1 MNLEEIKNTIKNTEK
16 YNDDWKTMTRTTVNI
31 LLTEIKGTPNII
43 FEVRGKNLREQPG
56 DICFPG
62 GKIDKDETPKEAVIR
77 EIEEE
82 LGLSFKNVEIIK
94 ELDTLI
100 RYSGLII
107 HPFFGIVKDLSE
119 IKLSKDEV
127 EELFY
132 VPIDYLINYNP
143 LKVHSKIKVER
154 ADDFPFH
161 LIKQGRNYKF
171 KDGEYI
177 SLFYEYKNYI
187 IWGIT
192 AQMLNSFLENIKKV
206 IRK

>member
-1 MNLEEIKNTIKNTEK
+1 MNLEEITKKIEKTEK
-16 YNDDWKTMTRTTVNI
+16 YIDGWETMKRASVAI
-31 LLTEIKGTPNII
+31 LLTEINGIPNII

-62 GKIDKDETPKEAVIR
+62 GKIDENETPKEAIIR

-82 LGLSFKNVEIIK
+82 LGLYSENVEIIK

-100 RYSGLII
+100 RYNGLIV

-119 IKLSKDEV
+119 IKLSENEV

-143 LKVHSKIKVER
+143 LKIHSKIKVER

-177 SLFYEYKNYI
+177 SLFYKYKKYV
-187 IWGIT
+187 IWGLT
-192 AQMLNSFLENIKKV
+192 AQILNSFLKNIK
-206 IRK
+206 

>member
-1 MNLEEIKNTIKNTEK
+1 MNLEEITNKIKNTEK
-16 YNDDWKTMTRTTVNI
+16 YIDGWKTMKRASVAI
-31 LLTEIKGTPNII
+31 LLTEINGIPNII

-62 GKIDKDETPKEAVIR
+62 GKIDENETPKEAIIR

-82 LGLSFKNVEIIK
+82 LGLYSENVEIIK

-100 RYSGLII
+100 RYNGLIV
-107 HPFFGIVKDLSE
+107 HPFFGMVKDLSE
-119 IKLSKDEV
+119 IKLSENEV

-143 LKVHSKIKVER
+143 INIQSKIKVER
-154 ADDFPFH
+154 AENFPFH

-171 KDGEYI
+171 KDGKYS
-177 SLFYEYKNYI
+177 SLFYQYKNYV
-187 IWGIT
+187 IWGLT
-192 AQMLNSFLENIKKV
+192 AQILNSFLKNIK
-206 IRK
+206 

>member
-1 MNLEEIKNTIKNTEK
+1 MNLEEIKKKIEKTEK
-16 YNDDWKTMTRTTVNI
+16 YIDGWETMKRASVAI
-31 LLTEIKGTPNII
+31 LLTEINGTPNVI

-82 LGLSFKNVEIIK
+82 LGLSYEKVEIIK

-100 RYSGLII
+100 RYSGLIV

-119 IKLSKDEV
+119 IKLSENEV

-132 VPIDYLINYNP
+132 VPID
-143 LKVHSKIKVER
+143 
-154 ADDFPFH
+154 
-161 LIKQGRNYKF
+161 
-171 KDGEYI
+171 
-177 SLFYEYKNYI
+177 
-187 IWGIT
+187 
-192 AQMLNSFLENIKKV
+192 
-206 IRK
+206 

>member
-1 MNLEEIKNTIKNTEK
+1 MNLEEITKKIEKTEK
-16 YNDDWKTMTRTTVNI
+16 YIDGWETMKRASVAI
-31 LLTEIKGTPNII
+31 LLTEINGIPNII

-62 GKIDKDETPKEAVIR
+62 GKIDENETPKEAIIR

-82 LGLSFKNVEIIK
+82 LGLYSENVEIIK

-100 RYSGLII
+100 RYNGLIV
-107 HPFFGIVKDLSE
+107 HPFFGMVKDLSE
-119 IKLSKDEV
+119 IKLSENEV

-143 LKVHSKIKVER
+143 LKIHSKIKVER

-177 SLFYEYKNYI
+177 SLFYEYKKYV
-187 IWGIT
+187 IWGLT
-192 AQMLNSFLENIKKV
+192 AQILNSFFKNIK
-206 IRK
+206 

>member
-1 MNLEEIKNTIKNTEK
+1 MNLEEITNKIKNTEK
-16 YNDDWKTMTRTTVNI
+16 YIDGWEIMKRASVAI
-31 LLTEIKGTPNII
+31 LLTEINGTPNVI

-62 GKIDKDETPKEAVIR
+62 GKIDKNETPKEAVIR

-82 LGLSFKNVEIIK
+82 LGLSSKKVEIIK
-94 ELDTLI
+94 ELDTLM
-100 RYSGLII
+100 RYSGLIV

-119 IKLSKDEV
+119 VKLSENEV

-143 LKVHSKIKVER
+143 LKIHSKIKDER

-177 SLFYEYKNYI
+177 SLFYKYDKYV
-187 IWGIT
+187 IWGLT
-192 AQMLNSFLENIKKV
+192 AQILNSFLKNIK
-206 IRK
+206 

>member
-1 MNLEEIKNTIKNTEK
+1 MNLEEITKKIEKTEK
-16 YNDDWKTMTRTTVNI
+16 YIDGWETMKRASVAI
-31 LLTEIKGTPNII
+31 LLTEINGIPNII

-62 GKIDKDETPKEAVIR
+62 GKIDENETPKEAIIR

-82 LGLSFKNVEIIK
+82 LGLYSENVEIIK

-100 RYSGLII
+100 RYNGLIV
-107 HPFFGIVKDLSE
+107 HPFFGMVKDLSE
-119 IKLSKDEV
+119 IKLSENEV

-143 LKVHSKIKVER
+143 LKIHSKIKVER

-177 SLFYEYKNYI
+177 SLFYKYKKYV
-187 IWGIT
+187 IWGLT
-192 AQMLNSFLENIKKV
+192 AQILNSFLKNIK
-206 IRK
+206 